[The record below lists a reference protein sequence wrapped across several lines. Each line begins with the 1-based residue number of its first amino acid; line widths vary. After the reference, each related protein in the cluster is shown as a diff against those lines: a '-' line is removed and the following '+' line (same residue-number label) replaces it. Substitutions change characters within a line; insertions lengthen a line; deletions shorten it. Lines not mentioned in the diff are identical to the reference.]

1 MGGAG
6 RLRDTARVQALK
18 TFVRDC
24 VPSLPRG
31 VWIIQLGNVVN
42 FFGFGLVLPFE
53 LIYLHDH
60 RHFSLPVSGLVVS
73 TIMAANVLAAGP
85 AGSLV
90 DRFGGKHLLV
100 LGSCLSGLGYAS
112 IAGVTQPWQ
121 AFAAS
126 AVAGCGGG
134 LTQPAAGTLIT
145 ALSTREERVAAFT
158 VARVAINLGIGAG
171 GLAAGVI
178 VASGSLRSFQ
188 LLYLLNGATF
198 FAYLLFLFFVP
209 DARSAATHGATG
221 GPRGYRLV
229 LGHRVFMVL
238 LAANLVFSVVG
249 YTLFGYTMP
258 IFARHHAHVG
268 SQAIGAIFAAN
279 TIFIILFQLPIVR
292 LSRSRRRIVLLA
304 AMCAAWAT
312 ACLVSLLAGAGVS
325 PHTAAV
331 ILAVG
336 GIVFGV
342 GECLHAI
349 AIQPVVSTLAPPE
362 LVGRYMALVGM
373 SFSVGLAL
381 GPALS
386 ASALAIS
393 PSLPWIAGA
402 IAMAAVFPLVAPA
415 YRRATEPGSAALPAV
430 DASARPS
437 VSSSAG

>member
-1 MGGAG
+1 
-6 RLRDTARVQALK
+6 
-18 TFVRDC
+18 
-24 VPSLPRG
+24 VPSLPRS

-42 FFGFGLVLPFE
+42 TFGFGLVLPFE

-60 RHFSLPVSGLVVS
+60 RGFSLPVAGLVIS
-73 TIMAANVLAAGP
+73 TIMVANVVCAGP
-85 AGSLV
+85 AGPLV
-90 DRFGGKHLLV
+90 DRLGGKRLLV

-112 IAGVTQPWQ
+112 LAGVTHPWQ
-121 AFAAS
+121 GFLAS

-158 VARVAINLGIGAG
+158 VSRVAINLGLGSG
-171 GLAAGVI
+171 GIVAGVI

-198 FAYLLFLFFVP
+198 FAYLLFLGFVP
-209 DARSAATHGATG
+209 DARVGAVHSPAA

-229 LGHRVFMVL
+229 LGHRVFMTL
-238 LAANLVFSVVG
+238 LAANLVFSVIG

-268 SQAIGAIFAAN
+268 SQAIGAIFATN
-279 TIFIILFQLPIVR
+279 TIFIILFMLPIVR
-292 LSRSRRRIVLLA
+292 LSRARRRIVLLA
-304 AMCAAWAT
+304 AMCAAWGI

-325 PHTAAV
+325 PHTAIV

-336 GIVFGV
+336 GIAFAI

-349 AIQPVVSTLAPPE
+349 AIQPVVSMLAPPE

-373 SFSVGLAL
+373 AFSIGLAL
-381 GPALS
+381 GPTLS
-386 ASALAIS
+386 ASALAVS
-393 PSLPWIAGA
+393 PRLPWIAGA
-402 IAMAAVFPLVAPA
+402 IGIAGVFPLVAPA
-415 YRRATEPGSAALPAV
+415 YRRATEPPGSEARKAVAA
-430 DASARPS
+430 DAQPS